1 LWSAPQESAAKVG
14 LANISGFT
22 SDTASVML
30 KCQKLL
36 GKTGGWQHVSF
47 LMCGLH
53 MGNLL
58 VTDMVKAIPWL
69 RTAGTNGRELVK
81 LFTRCKKLG

>member
-1 LWSAPQESAAKVG
+1 MV
-14 LANISGFT
+14 
-22 SDTASVML
+22 

-81 LFTRCKKLG
+81 LFTRCKKLGCPCGKLHHSK